1 MANAIKK
8 ISVQRGYDVTR
19 YALSTFGGAG
29 GQHACAVAD
38 ALGMTSVLIHP
49 LAGALSAYGIGLAD
63 VIAMRE
69 TAVEAPL
76 TEDLAAR
83 LPDEAFQPLEES
95 ARAELAA
102 QGAATAVPGAIQV
115 TRRAHLRYDGTDT
128 PLQVPYGPAAEMTA
142 AFEQAYRTRFSFL
155 MADKPVVVEAVSV
168 EAVVTSSSA
177 AASLRPAARAPSASA
192 RPSLHG
198 PGASAG
204 RRLRRCACSPRGSG
218 QTVPLYRRD
227 ALAPGQTARRPG
239 DHRRGPGHDRGRARL
254 AGRGDRRPRPAAHP
268 GRRAPRRLRPG
279 RVVGT
284 GRRPG
289 AARGVLQPV
298 HGDRRADGGAPAV
311 DRALRQHQGAP
322 RLLLRDLRRRRRPDR
337 ERAAH
342 PGPPRL
348 DGRINKNGDKPQQGA
363 D

>member
-1 MANAIKK
+1 MQNMANAIKK

-69 TAVEAPL
+69 SAVEAPL

-83 LPDEAFQPLEES
+83 LPDEAFRPLEES

-102 QGAATAVPGAIQV
+102 QGAATGVPGAIQV

-128 PLQVPYGPAAEMTA
+128 PVQVPYGSAAEMTA

-168 EAVVTSSSA
+168 EAVNVEC
-177 AASLRPAARAPSASA
+177 
-192 RPSLHG
+192 
-198 PGASAG
+198 
-204 RRLRRCACSPRGSG
+204 RRHLRRRHRHF
-218 QTVPLYRRD
+218 T
-227 ALAPGQTARRPG
+227 APPS
-239 DHRRGPGHDRGRARL
+239 RL
-254 AGRGDRRPRPAAHP
+254 HRRPRRTSGQH
-268 GRRAPRRLRPG
+268 
-279 RVVGT
+279 
-284 GRRPG
+284 
-289 AARGVLQPV
+289 
-298 HGDRRADGGAPAV
+298 APAHDASGLGMPSGV
-311 DRALRQHQGAP
+311 PIA
-322 RLLLRDLRRRRRPDR
+322 
-337 ERAAH
+337 E
-342 PGPPRL
+342 
-348 DGRINKNGDKPQQGA
+348 PQRGT
-363 D
+363 